1 MQKIQ
6 ARSLRQEDP
15 LEKEMATHSNILA
28 RRIPMGRGAWQVTV
42 HGVKE
47 SDMNE
52 RLSLSLSHTK
62 AAVHLKQLLHRVKLR
77 QRAGSDMKKA
87 Y

>member
-1 MQKIQ
+1 
-6 ARSLRQEDP
+6 
-15 LEKEMATHSNILA
+15 
-28 RRIPMGRGAWQVTV
+28 MGRGAWQVTV

-62 AAVHLKQLLHRVKLR
+62 AAVHLKQLLPVFNLSQHQGLF
-77 QRAGSDMKKA
+77 Q
-87 Y
+87 